1 MQVTRL
7 ARLVAGALSAF
18 LLAGCDGPI
27 ADHALLEIAD
37 DQHPFP
43 TRETSDGAHRHDV
56 RGIDI
61 AKWQGDIDWE
71 KVAASGVD
79 FAFIKA
85 TEGGDRL
92 DDRFQAN
99 WNAARAAGL
108 PRGAYH
114 FNYWCSSMAAQ
125 AEWFK
130 RNVPVDPEA
139 LPPVLDLEW
148 NFQSPTCPK
157 KVPRETA
164 QAEVHAFV
172 NAVERHY
179 RKKPILYTDIVFYRD
194 VLNDGSFS
202 DYPLWV
208 RSVKDLPQE
217 RYPGRQWA
225 FWQYTERGSVPGIQ
239 GHVDKNAFAGSK
251 AQWRRL
257 VETAFHGERRA
268 R

>member
-1 MQVTRL
+1 MTGVQTCALPIFGCAAGVGD
-7 ARLVAGALSAF
+7 LVEPAAFAGN
-18 LLAGCDGPI
+18 
-27 ADHALLEIAD
+27 
-37 DQHPFP
+37 HPFP
-43 TRETSDGAHRHDV
+43 VRDATTGHHHHDV
-56 RGIDI
+56 HGIDV
-61 AKWQGDIDWE
+61 AKYQNDIQWDAV
-71 KVAASGVD
+71 KSGGVD

-208 RSVKDLPQE
+208 RSVKDLPQV